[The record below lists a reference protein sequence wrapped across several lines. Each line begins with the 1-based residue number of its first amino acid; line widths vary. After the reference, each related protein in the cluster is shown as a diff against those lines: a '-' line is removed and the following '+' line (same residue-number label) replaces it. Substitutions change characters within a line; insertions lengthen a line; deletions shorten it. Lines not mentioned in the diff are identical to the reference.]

1 MREELFTQAQEKV
14 FINDVLKACR
24 DVRVWYFVAFI
35 GVWVMEPLEHV
46 RRWGLCCP
54 RGECN
59 RLREE
64 EHKLVK
70 CPRGL
75 AGRRLHQA
83 WPWVQ
88 KQIALFRTWSKSVT
102 PADCEGSEEWCG
114 IVRHMCA
121 SAASELRLAFNYQA
135 LETTGNRHFVKTK
148 FLETENVKWYC
159 NNAEK
164 LPFKDNEFDYYTI
177 SFGIR
182 NVANIDETFKEAYRV
197 LKPGGRLLCLEFSK
211 VENEILNTFYK
222 IYSKTIPVMGKIIL
236 KNSKPYEYLINSID
250 EFYSQEKLL
259 ELLNKQNFTNTS
271 YRNLSAGIVA
281 IHSAWKI

>member
-1 MREELFTQAQEKV
+1 MKTHQKNSERLATKV
-14 FINDVLKACR
+14 FEDVFEKYDLMNDLMSLGIHRLWKKTFINWLNPQENTKLIDVASGTG
-24 DVRVWYFVAFI
+24 DIA
-35 GVWVMEPLEHV
+35 
-46 RRWGLCCP
+46 
-54 RGECN
+54 
-59 RLREE
+59 
-64 EHKLVK
+64 KL
-70 CPRGL
+70 
-75 AGRRLHQA
+75 
-83 WPWVQ
+83 
-88 KQIALFRTWSKSVT
+88 
-102 PADCEGSEEWCG
+102 
-114 IVRHMCA
+114 
-121 SAASELRLAFNYQA
+121 
-135 LETTGNRHFVKTK
+135 
-148 FLETENVKWYC
+148 FLEYIKYKGCVYCVDENEGMLEINKKKLKNQNSVKWYC

-182 NVANIDETFKEAYRV
+182 NVSNIDDAFKEAYRV

-211 VENEILNTFYK
+211 VENEILNKFYK